1 MSFALSDGFAP
12 VAFVIQGVRME
23 KRTLSLYIDESGVL
37 DKENPTSRFYL
48 ISFVAHNEDD
58 DVAGKVED
66 FKRGLDSIGIANA
79 CFHAGP
85 IIYGNDQFRVLNWDL
100 RRRIFSRMMGLVRRV
115 PFVCTC
121 LEVDKHFCDTTE
133 KVNAKIEGQLASLID
148 GHRLDLGGFEC
159 VLIYYDCG
167 QKQLTKFLLSFFEK
181 RTHIPVEYAQGATP
195 WKHIFLQ
202 VADLVAT
209 LRFIELKM
217 QAGLPMTKSE
227 YRFFGGPRRFKHDV
241 LRAIKDHWL
250 N

>member
-1 MSFALSDGFAP
+1 MG
-12 VAFVIQGVRME
+12 
-23 KRTLSLYIDESGVL
+23 KRTLGVYIDESGVL

-48 ISFVAHNEDD
+48 ISLVAHNEDE

-66 FKRGLDSIGIANA
+66 FKRDLDSIGIANA

-100 RRRIFSRMMGLVRRV
+100 RRRVFSRMMGLVRRI

-121 LEVDKHFCDTTE
+121 LEVDKHFCDITE
-133 KVNAKIEGQLASLID
+133 KVNAKIEEQLASLID

-159 VLIYYDCG
+159 VRIYYDCG

-217 QAGLPMTKSE
+217 RAGLPMTKSE
-227 YRFFGGPRRFKHDV
+227 YRFFGGPRRFRHDI

-250 N
+250 D

>member
-1 MSFALSDGFAP
+1 MG
-12 VAFVIQGVRME
+12 
-23 KRTLSLYIDESGVL
+23 KRTLGVYIDESGVL

-48 ISFVAHNEDD
+48 ISLVAHNEDE
-58 DVAGKVED
+58 DVAGKIED
-66 FKRGLDSIGIANA
+66 FKRDLDSIGIANA

-100 RRRIFSRMMGLVRRV
+100 RRRIFSRMMGLVRRI

-148 GHRLDLGGFEC
+148 GHRLDLGAFEC
-159 VLIYYDCG
+159 VRIYYDCG

>member
-1 MSFALSDGFAP
+1 MG
-12 VAFVIQGVRME
+12 

-159 VLIYYDCG
+159 VRIYYDCG

-209 LRFIELKM
+209 LHFIELKM
-217 QAGLPMTKSE
+217 RAGLPMTKSE

-250 N
+250 D